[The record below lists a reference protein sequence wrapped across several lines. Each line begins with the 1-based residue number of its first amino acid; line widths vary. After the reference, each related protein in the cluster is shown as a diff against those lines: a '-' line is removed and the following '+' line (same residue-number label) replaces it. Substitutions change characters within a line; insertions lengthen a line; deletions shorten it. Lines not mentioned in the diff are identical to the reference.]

1 MTTLA
6 GLLAVLAL
14 VVWAMASGGTVSAFF
29 DPPSLLMVVGGTI
42 AVVYARHPWPEFVAH
57 LHAAADAFRPSTRRL
72 EKLATLLPELGSIT
86 RKQVLLALEGEA
98 AATSEAFLRQGLTL
112 LADGTDEARLTAHLR
127 LEMETIY
134 KRNAAVISV
143 WQAWVETAP
152 AMGLVGTL
160 IGLVQMLGNMSDPK
174 AIGPAMALAL
184 LTTLY
189 GVVLANVVAAPIV
202 SKLRIASDEELEYLE
217 AVLAGMQMISRNDNP
232 RLIGEA
238 MLARLGAPHASGST
252 AASGSA
258 LVPGAS
264 TPAPQN
270 SVDSA
275 RHPS

>member
-6 GLLAVLAL
+6 GLLAALAL
-14 VVWAMASGGTVSAFF
+14 VVWAMASGGSLGAFL
-29 DPPSLLMVVGGTI
+29 DLPAMLMVVGGTI
-42 AVVYARHPWPEFVAH
+42 AVVYARHPWSEFVAH
-57 LHAAADAFRPSTRRL
+57 WRAAADAFRPSSRRL
-72 EKLATLLPELGSIT
+72 ENLATQLPELGSLT
-86 RKQVLLALEGEA
+86 RKEGLLALEGEA

-112 LADGTDEARLTAHLR
+112 LADGTEEARLTAHLK

-189 GVVLANVVAAPIV
+189 GVVLANVVAAPIA
-202 SKLRIASDEELEYLE
+202 SKLRIASDEEMEYLE
-217 AVLAGMQMISRNDNP
+217 AVLAGLQMISRGENP

-238 MLARLGAPHASGST
+238 MLARLSSPVAAV
-252 AASGSA
+252 AASPKA
-258 LVPGAS
+258 AEPTREQA
-264 TPAPQN
+264 
-270 SVDSA
+270 
-275 RHPS
+275 